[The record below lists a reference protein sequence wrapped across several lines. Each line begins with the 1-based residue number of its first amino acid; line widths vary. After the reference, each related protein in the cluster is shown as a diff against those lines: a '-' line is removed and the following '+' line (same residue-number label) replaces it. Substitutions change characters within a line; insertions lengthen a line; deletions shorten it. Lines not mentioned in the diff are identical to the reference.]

1 MSKVVLYHAS
11 KQGINGCIGLKSS
24 EFCDFGNGF
33 YLYTDEAR
41 AIRRLESCGGK
52 LYTCTIDTDNLAVK
66 NLIGTPKEWVTT
78 VLRNRI
84 TKDYLDKDIDETYD
98 CIIGYD
104 ADLLLTLLVLDRDTI
119 EEAVEELN
127 FLDDEFKGIQYCLKS
142 KKSLL
147 ELTIESEEDI
157 PARVVETY
165 TTNWANKINN
175 LKGSYGQEFFT
186 LMHLGDVTV
195 SRDVYRKYQVLEE
208 VFILST
214 VEKIPS
220 IPFIKELFRYISDHK
235 GVVKNTT
242 DWLSA
247 RCMFYEIVNHSL
259 FSGYSEE
266 NTQVYNGRVMGFIA
280 SAYAEALFTKEMTGE
295 EILEKMP
302 PELFLAMPKLFT

>member
-1 MSKVVLYHAS
+1 M
-11 KQGINGCIGLKSS
+11 
-24 EFCDFGNGF
+24 
-33 YLYTDEAR
+33 
-41 AIRRLESCGGK
+41 
-52 LYTCTIDTDNLAVK
+52 
-66 NLIGTPKEWVTT
+66 
-78 VLRNRI
+78 
-84 TKDYLDKDIDETYD
+84 
-98 CIIGYD
+98 
-104 ADLLLTLLVLDRDTI
+104 
-119 EEAVEELN
+119 
-127 FLDDEFKGIQYCLKS
+127 DDEFRGIQYCLKS

-165 TTNWANKINN
+165 TTSWANKINN
-175 LKGSYGQEFFT
+175 LKGSYGQEFFK

-220 IPFIKELFRYISDHK
+220 IPFIKELFRYIGDHK